1 MKISKVK
8 IFFVAITTLVLMGI
22 FIMIY
27 LPQKQIVKSYKNI
40 ITLGEIGDLSRYKG
54 KWVTVEYEYG
64 FSAFIGE
71 GRLLSLSP
79 ERTYDYFKC
88 VGKDEFYLCSSPDFF
103 DIKIEGKNYRGLK
116 SKEKA
121 EGEEGTYQIT
131 GYVSSVRQ
139 EIKSGLLEQIKK
151 MQLINQPEKTQM
163 DYVIEM
169 LDIDT
174 EKNRLSKIIKL
185 LISVFLVWI
194 FSIFLL
200 FKEKIRDEIIN
211 RQKKKYLSEINTDA
225 EETKKIP
232 RMYGDKV
239 E

>member
-1 MKISKVK
+1 
-8 IFFVAITTLVLMGI
+8 
-22 FIMIY
+22 
-27 LPQKQIVKSYKNI
+27 
-40 ITLGEIGDLSRYKG
+40 
-54 KWVTVEYEYG
+54 
-64 FSAFIGE
+64 
-71 GRLLSLSP
+71 
-79 ERTYDYFKC
+79 
-88 VGKDEFYLCSSPDFF
+88 
-103 DIKIEGKNYRGLK
+103 
-116 SKEKA
+116 
-121 EGEEGTYQIT
+121 
-131 GYVSSVRQ
+131 
-139 EIKSGLLEQIKK
+139 
-151 MQLINQPEKTQM
+151 
-163 DYVIEM
+163 M